1 MRRGKET
8 EWKKCPYCGKRENQI
23 KVGRNPSGAQRCKCK
38 ECGKVYTID
47 PKHRAYPEEVRKQAM
62 KIFFSGVSGRGV
74 GKIYGMNK
82 SNVMN
87 CIKKEREN

>member
-1 MRRGKET
+1 MEKM
-8 EWKKCPYCGKRENQI
+8 PVLREERKPNKSRTQSVGNQ
-23 KVGRNPSGAQRCKCK
+23 SCKCK

-62 KIFFSGVSGRGV
+62 KTYFSGVSGRGV

-87 CIKKEREN
+87 WIKKEREK